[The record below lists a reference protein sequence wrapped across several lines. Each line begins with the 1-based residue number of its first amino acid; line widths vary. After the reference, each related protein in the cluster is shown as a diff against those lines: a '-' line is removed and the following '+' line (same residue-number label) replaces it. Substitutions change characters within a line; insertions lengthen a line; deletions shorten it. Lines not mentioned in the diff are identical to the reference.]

1 MKLKKKV
8 NNKEDSKNG
17 TKKCCQESNKEK
29 NSFKSNQVEWYNYG
43 GKMALLILITLPS
56 TQIKRA
62 VHVT

>member
-43 GKMALLILITLPS
+43 GKG
-56 TQIKRA
+56 
-62 VHVT
+62 HY